1 MKESSNALKT
11 AVSIFKGDPDKRFYF
26 EQSMEY
32 IQDDMSNKLG
42 EMKRAM
48 DLSMDFINGVDIQNG
63 ILSDKG
69 EALLEAYNKGE
80 FKMVQLDAPTANP
93 ITAPI
98 PGQLNPP
105 KDAGYRNLLD

>member
-1 MKESSNALKT
+1 
-11 AVSIFKGDPDKRFYF
+11 
-26 EQSMEY
+26 
-32 IQDDMSNKLG
+32 
-42 EMKRAM
+42 M

-69 EALLEAYNKGE
+69 VALLDAYNKGE
-80 FKMVQLDAPTANP
+80 FKMVQLDARSDGPPAANP

-98 PGQLNPP
+98 PGQINPP